1 MALHLIVVDNL
12 KDWKTDFPDVPVIT
26 TKDYL
31 SKQEYFS
38 MKSARVINLGRN
50 YRYLS
55 TGYYCS
61 LLAEA
66 RKHKC
71 LPSVRTITDLSSR
84 AIYSLNADDL
94 DEKVNRS
101 LRAQKT
107 QPAGDRFELH
117 IFFGQCTHTEL
128 QGLARQIFDTFPCP
142 LLKVEFRLQQQK
154 WEIASIRP
162 LYLHAL
168 ENDQP
173 AQFSDALRTYLGKR
187 WRSPRTK
194 QATRYDLAILHN
206 PEEKWPPSDQQALNK
221 FVRLGKKIGLNV
233 ELIDK
238 KSYSRLAEYDALFI
252 RETTGIN
259 HYTYRFAKKAE
270 SEGMVVIDDPDS
282 IVRCTN
288 KVYLAELLRTRKIPA
303 PKSIVLQKDMPN
315 NIGEGIGFPAVIKI
329 PDGSFSRGIY
339 KANTPEEA
347 AKIAQDLFKESELLL
362 AQEFLYTEFDW
373 RIGILN
379 NQPLFASQYFMSK
392 AHWQIIKHGP
402 EGKADEGGFKTFP
415 VDEAPAAAIDLALSA
430 ARLIG
435 NGFYGVDIKQRGD
448 DFYVIEVN
456 DNPNIDSG
464 VEDDVLG
471 DALYLMILH
480 EFVRR
485 LDLRGRR

>member
-12 KDWKTDFPDVPVIT
+12 KDWNTDFPDVPVIT

-31 SKQEYFS
+31 SKPEYS
-38 MKSARVINLGRN
+38 ATKSARIINLSRN

-66 RKHKC
+66 RQHKS

-94 DEKVNRS
+94 DDNVNRT
-101 LRAQKT
+101 LRSQKAQS
-107 QPAGDRFELH
+107 GEDRFELH
-117 IFFGQCTHTEL
+117 IFFGQCRHAEL
-128 QGLARQIFDTFPCP
+128 QGLARQIFDVFPCP
-142 LLKVEFRLQQQK
+142 LLRVEFRFQEK
-154 WEIASIRP
+154 WEIATIRP

-168 ENDQP
+168 DNDRQ
-173 AQFSDALRTYLGKR
+173 AQFSEALRTYLGKR
-187 WRSPRTK
+187 WRAPRVK
-194 QATRYDLAILHN
+194 QTTRYDLAILHN

-238 KSYSRLAEYDALFI
+238 KSYSRLAEFDALFL
-252 RETTGIN
+252 RETTAIN

-282 IVRCTN
+282 IVKCTN

-303 PKSIVLQKDMPN
+303 PKSIVLQKDTVN
-315 NIGEGIGFPAVIKI
+315 NIEESIGFPAVIKI
-329 PDGSFSRGIY
+329 PDGSFSRGIF
-339 KANTPEEA
+339 KANTQEEA
-347 AKIAQDLFKESELLL
+347 LKVSQDLFKESELLL

-379 NQPLFASQYFMSK
+379 NQPLFACQYFMFKS
-392 AHWQIIKHGP
+392 HWQIIKHGLL
-402 EGKADEGGFKTFP
+402 GKADEGGFKTIP
-415 VDEAPAAAIDLALSA
+415 VDEAPSAAIELALSA

-435 NGFYGVDIKQRGD
+435 HGFYGVDIKQRGD

-456 DNPNIDSG
+456 DNPNVDSG
-464 VEDDVLG
+464 VEDAVLG
-471 DALYLMILH
+471 DALYLMILN

-485 LDLRGRR
+485 LDSRKRR